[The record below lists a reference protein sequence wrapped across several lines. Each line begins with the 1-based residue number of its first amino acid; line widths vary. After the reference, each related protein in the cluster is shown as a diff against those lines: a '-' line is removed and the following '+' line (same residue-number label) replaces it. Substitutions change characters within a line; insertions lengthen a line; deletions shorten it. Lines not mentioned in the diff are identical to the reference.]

1 MSYVP
6 LGVKKIIT
14 KIALESVCSKIK
26 TFDNIFHVDLM
37 RGLQKCEKEISQ
49 WLFEIIHIIHFE
61 MDIDRLNKPENIS
74 GI

>member
-6 LGVKKIIT
+6 LGVKKINT

-37 RGLQKCEKEISQ
+37 RGLQKCVKKNSR

-61 MDIDRLNKPENIS
+61 MHMDWPDKSENIFW
-74 GI
+74 I